1 MIYVAAYCRVSTDK
15 DDQMNSFESQKRY
28 FEQEIKRNPDWELY
42 EIYADE
48 GLSGTST
55 KNRKA
60 FQKMIADAHLGK
72 FSLIL
77 TKEVSRFARNTVDAL
92 EYTRNL
98 LKVRVGVYFILDN
111 INTLDQDGEF
121 RLTMMASF
129 AQEESRK
136 TSNRV
141 KWGQTRQM
149 EKGVVFGRALLG
161 YDVIDG
167 KMYINERGAEIV
179 RLIYH
184 KFVREHKGTCTIAR
198 ELREEGYK
206 TLNGNC
212 NWANTTILKILR
224 NEKYCGDLLQKK
236 TFTPD
241 YLTHKK
247 KYNNGEEEKPYIRDH
262 HEPIID
268 REMWDEAQYILDQNR
283 PSAEVRAQHSNRY
296 PLSGK
301 IKCGHCRSSFSAK
314 YKRKDGPTPY
324 KGWHCNTHSSQGKK
338 HIDKAGNEVGC
349 DLNCQISERDF
360 MAILAQVMASV
371 DVNKEKITNELCDIL
386 SVVLKK
392 NLDFEDDT
400 EKLSQKLEEDR
411 RKSDMLLDLY
421 LGGDLTKEDYRRK
434 KEEYQKN
441 IDDLEKRLS
450 ELRKKQSSTLD
461 VKKAVKD
468 IRAHIKGVFDGVKQD
483 ENFYKYIL
491 DKIVVN
497 SREDMEVYL
506 NLLPYR
512 YKVLAKSAFS
522 GDFNLGTPHYTMYLH
537 PSRYPLQCRRALN
550 NADSD
555 NAWRH

>member
-1 MIYVAAYCRVSTDK
+1 
-15 DDQMNSFESQKRY
+15 
-28 FEQEIKRNPDWELY
+28 
-42 EIYADE
+42 
-48 GLSGTST
+48 
-55 KNRKA
+55 
-60 FQKMIADAHLGK
+60 DAHLGK

-98 LKVRVGVYFILDN
+98 LKVGVGVYFILDN

-149 EKGVVFGRALLG
+149 EKGVVFGRSMLG
-161 YDVIDG
+161 YDVKDG
-167 KMYINERGAEIV
+167 KMYINECGAEIV

-198 ELREEGYK
+198 ELREEGRK
-206 TLNGNC
+206 TLNGNST
-212 NWANTTILKILR
+212 WSNTTILKILR

-236 TFTPD
+236 TITRD
-241 YLTHKK
+241 YLTHEK
-247 KYNNGEEEKPYIRDH
+247 KYNNGEEAMVFLRDH

-268 REMWDEAQYILDQNR
+268 REMWDEAQYILDKNR
-283 PSAEVRAQHSNRY
+283 PSEEVRAQHSNRY

-301 IKCGHCRSSFSAK
+301 IKCGHCGSSFSAK
-314 YKRKDGPTPY
+314 YKRKNGPTPY
-324 KGWHCNTHSSQGKK
+324 KGWHCNTHSTQGKK

-360 MAILAQVMASV
+360 MAILAHVMACV
-371 DVNKEKITNELCDIL
+371 DVDKDKITNELCDVL
-386 SVVLKK
+386 AVVLKQ
-392 NLDFEDDT
+392 NLEFEDDT
-400 EKLSQKLEEDR
+400 EKIGQKLDEHR

-421 LGGDLTKEDYRRK
+421 LGGDLTKEEYRIR
-434 KEEYQKN
+434 KEEYAKN
-441 IDDLEKRLS
+441 IKALEKRLR
-450 ELRKKQSSTLD
+450 ELKK
-461 VKKAVKD
+461 KKDTTYDLQAAVQD
-468 IRAHIKGVFDGVKQD
+468 IRAHIKGVFNGVKQD

-506 NLLPYR
+506 NLLPFR
-512 YKVLAKSAFS
+512 WKIVAKSALS
-522 GDFNLGTPHYTMYLH
+522 GDFNLGTSKNTMYPH
-537 PSRYPLQCRRALN
+537 R
-550 NADSD
+550 
-555 NAWRH
+555 

>member
-48 GLSGTST
+48 GLSGTNT
-55 KNRKA
+55 KKRKA

-77 TKEVSRFARNTVDAL
+77 TKEVSRFARNTVDTL

-98 LKVRVGVYFILDN
+98 LRVGVGVYFILDN

-136 TSNRV
+136 ISKRV
-141 KWGQTRQM
+141 KWGQFQQM
-149 EKGVVFGRALLG
+149 EKGVVFGRSLLG
-161 YDVIDG
+161 YNVIGG
-167 KMYINERGAEIV
+167 KMYINEKGAEIV

-198 ELREEGYK
+198 ELREEGIK
-206 TLNGNC
+206 TLNGNST
-212 NWANTTILKILR
+212 WSNTTILKILR

-236 TFTPD
+236 TVTKDF
-241 YLTHKK
+241 LTHEKT
-247 KYNNGEEEKPYIRDH
+247 YNNGEEEKSFLPNH

-268 REMWDEAQYILDQNR
+268 REMWDEAQYILDKNR
-283 PSAEVRAQHSNRY
+283 PSEEVRSQHTNRY

-301 IKCGHCRSSFSAK
+301 IKCGHCGSSFSAK
-314 YKRKDGPTPY
+314 YKRKNGPTPY
-324 KGWHCNTHSSQGKK
+324 KGWHCNTHSTQGKK

-349 DLNCQISERDF
+349 DLNCQISEKDF
-360 MAILAQVMASV
+360 MAILAQVMACV
-371 DVNKEKITNELCDIL
+371 DVDKDKITNELCDIL
-386 SVVLKK
+386 AIVLKQ
-392 NLDFEDDT
+392 NLEFEDDT
-400 EKLSQKLEEDR
+400 EKITQKLEEH
-411 RKSDMLLDLY
+411 RKKNDMLLDLY
-421 LGGDLTKEDYRRK
+421 LGGDLTKEEYRTR
-434 KEEYQKN
+434 KEEYAKN
-441 IDDLEKRLS
+441 IKALEKRIR
-450 ELRKKQSSTLD
+450 ELEKKKGTTYDLQA
-461 VKKAVKD
+461 AVQD
-468 IRAHIKGVFDGVKQD
+468 IRAHIKSVFDGVKQD

-506 NLLPYR
+506 NLMPFR
-512 YKVLAKSAFS
+512 WKIVAKSALS
-522 GDFNLGTPHYTMYLH
+522 GDFNLGTSKNTMYLH
-537 PSRYPLQCRRALN
+537 RSVYL
-550 NADSD
+550 
-555 NAWRH
+555 

>member
-15 DDQMNSFESQKRY
+15 DDQANSFESQKRY

-42 EIYADE
+42 AVYADE

-55 KNRKA
+55 EKRKA
-60 FQKMIADAHLGK
+60 FQQMLDDARIGK

-77 TKEVSRFARNTVDAL
+77 TKEVSRFARNTLDAIMYIREL
-92 EYTRNL
+92 RRL
-98 LKVRVGVYFILDN
+98 GIGVQFILDR
-111 INTLDQDGEF
+111 INTLEDDYEF
-121 RLTMMASF
+121 KMTQNASW

-136 TSNRV
+136 TSVRV
-141 KWGQTRQM
+141 KWGQLRQM
-149 EKGVVFGRALLG
+149 ERGVVFGCSMLG
-161 YDVIDG
+161 YDVKDG
-167 KMYINERGAEIV
+167 KMYINESGAEIV

-206 TLNGNC
+206 TLKGNST
-212 NWANTTILKILR
+212 WSNTTILKILR

-236 TFTPD
+236 TYTPD

-247 KYNNGEEEKPYIRDH
+247 KYNNGEEEKSFIQNH

-268 REMWDEAQYILDQNR
+268 REMWDEAQYILDKNR
-283 PSAEVRAQHSNRY
+283 PSEEIRSQHTNRY

-301 IKCGHCRSSFSAK
+301 IKCGHCGSSFSAK

-400 EKLSQKLEEDR
+400 EKISKKLEEDR

-434 KEEYQKN
+434 KEEYQKS

-450 ELRKKQSSTLD
+450 ELRKKQNSTLD

-512 YKVLAKSAFS
+512 WKVVAKSALS
-522 GDFNLGTPHYTMYLH
+522 GDFNLGTSKNTMYLYQ
-537 PSRYPLQCRRALN
+537 SGYL
-550 NADSD
+550 
-555 NAWRH
+555 